1 VLLLPE
7 GRAVSLHPPADAPL
21 LKRFPRLSKNGRGI
35 NSFLAVGGFAED
47 TVVPATNVISL
58 PDDVPFEVGAL
69 VGCAVATGFGVI
81 ANAA

>member
-1 VLLLPE
+1 MVIEDVDLKPPVAGE
-7 GRAVSLHPPADAPL
+7 VRVKVRAA
-21 LKRFPRLSKNGRGI
+21 
-35 NSFLAVGGFAED
+35 GGFAED

>member
-1 VLLLPE
+1 M
-7 GRAVSLHPPADAPL
+7 
-21 LKRFPRLSKNGRGI
+21 
-35 NSFLAVGGFAED
+35 GGFAED